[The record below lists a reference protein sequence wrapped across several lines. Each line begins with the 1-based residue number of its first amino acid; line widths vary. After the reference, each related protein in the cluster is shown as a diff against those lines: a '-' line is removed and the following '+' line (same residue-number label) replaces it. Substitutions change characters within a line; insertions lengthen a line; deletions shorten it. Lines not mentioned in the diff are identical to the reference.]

1 MPSVLLFSGLPLDVR
16 EPDLAELLTADPTRL
31 PAASVAVTALHNSAG
46 KFLGTFLVEVGS
58 DADAERVRLQ
68 YSGQVIDGSHSL
80 AVHHVL
86 PKTHAHP
93 SVAPPKSV
101 AQRIIPKLGAPA
113 KPAQLAMQQAQQ
125 QQQQGGRQQG
135 RKAAAGGSSGAEA
148 KPPGIQLLSRLG
160 KAGKAG
166 EKERQKLLKKPSTPG
181 DALLSRLAKTKAT
194 QKASPTKT
202 AGGGGGRAK
211 PPTPSAASK
220 AKAKTKKTG
229 AGRGAGAA
237 KVARAKADA
246 GGKMDVDRPAVGNVK
261 SQAQPQ
267 APAQPQVKTQAQL
280 DEEMRAYERA
290 RRFGA

>member
-1 MPSVLLFSGLPLDVR
+1 MHHSCAQLSAPSPSPSHPTTATTVIVTAADTLPL
-16 EPDLAELLTADPTRL
+16 LC
-31 PAASVAVTALHNSAG
+31 S
-46 KFLGTFLVEVGS
+46 
-58 DADAERVRLQ
+58 
-68 YSGQVIDGSHSL
+68 
-80 AVHHVL
+80 
-86 PKTHAHP
+86 
-93 SVAPPKSV
+93 
-101 AQRIIPKLGAPA
+101 
-113 KPAQLAMQQAQQ
+113 
-125 QQQQGGRQQG
+125 
-135 RKAAAGGSSGAEA
+135 
-148 KPPGIQLLSRLG
+148 
-160 KAGKAG
+160 
-166 EKERQKLLKKPSTPG
+166 LKKPSTPG

-267 APAQPQVKTQAQL
+267 APAQPKTQAQL